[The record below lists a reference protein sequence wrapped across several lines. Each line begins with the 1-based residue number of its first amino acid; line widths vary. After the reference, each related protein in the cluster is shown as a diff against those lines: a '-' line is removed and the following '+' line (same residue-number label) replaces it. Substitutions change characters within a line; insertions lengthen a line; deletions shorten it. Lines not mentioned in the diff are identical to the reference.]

1 MEIYKI
7 NHICINQIKTQFCL
21 SYNKGVKI
29 YDLKNLAEISCSNYN
44 NQTLVNLF
52 LYLGRYS
59 LFFNFL

>member
-29 YDLKNLAEISCSNYN
+29 YDMKSLTEISSSNYD
-44 NQTLVNLF
+44 NQILVRF
-52 LYLGRYS
+52 I
-59 LFFNFL
+59 